1 MNAPTPRLTGG
12 QRALAET
19 ILRDDPRKG
28 AGITHVAAQT
38 YTDPVRFAA
47 EREKLF
53 ATLPQVIAPSALL
66 APGEAIPNDN
76 FGVPL
81 VLTRDKDGTARVFM
95 NVCQHRG
102 TRLLEGQERVCQS
115 RLVCPYHAWSYGL
128 DGRLIGMP
136 RADSF
141 PGLNKADHNLR
152 ELPSVEAGGL
162 IWFAR
167 QPTDF
172 AHAKTLGEDF
182 AALGLDGMHLFARRT
197 HDVAANWKLIH
208 DAFLESYHV
217 LRLHSDSIGPF
228 FKDGVT
234 AGDTIGAHR
243 RSAVGR
249 AAEMASLDDLA
260 ALRRTITYTYTLFPN
275 AVVIFSPDY
284 VNLMTIMPQSE
295 GRTLVED
302 FMLIPEPPKTEKA
315 QSHWRRSWDLLDGR
329 VFGAEDFRAA
339 ELGQQGLSSG
349 AIERVTL
356 GTLETGIRAFHDE
369 VEAAIATG

>member
-1 MNAPTPRLTGG
+1 MNAPTMG
-12 QRALAET
+12 QRALADA
-19 ILRDDPRKG
+19 ILRDDPQRG
-28 AGITHVAAQT
+28 SAITHVAASA
-38 YTDPVRFAA
+38 YTAPARFVA
-47 EREKLF
+47 ERTHLF
-53 ATLPQVIAPSALL
+53 DALPQVIAPSALL
-66 APGEAIPNDN
+66 APGEAIPNDH
-76 FGVPL
+76 FGIPL
-81 VLTRDKDGTARVFM
+81 IVTRDKDGAAHVFM

-102 TRLLEGQERVCQS
+102 TRLVEGQERVCAA
-115 RLVCPYHAWSYGL
+115 RLVCPYHAWSYSL

-141 PGLNKADHNLR
+141 PGLSKADHNLK

-162 IWFAR
+162 IWFAH
-167 QPTDF
+167 QSADF
-172 AHAKTLGEDF
+172 AHAETLGEDF
-182 AALGLDGMHLFARRT
+182 AAFGLDQMHLFARRT

-217 LRLHSDSIGPF
+217 LRLHADSIGPF

-249 AAEMASLDDLA
+249 ATDMPPLDELSV
-260 ALRRTITYTYTLFPN
+260 LRRAVTYNYTLFPN
-275 AVVIFSPDY
+275 AIVIFSPDY
-284 VNLMTIMPQSE
+284 VNLMTLMPQSE

-302 FMLIPEPPKTEKA
+302 FMLIPEPPQTQKA
-315 QSHWRRSWDLLDGR
+315 RDHWQRSWDLLDGK

-349 AIERVTL
+349 AIERMTL

-369 VEAAIATG
+369 VEGAIGAG